1 MFLLLQISLSIV
13 VSAAQ
18 ISQSSSNY
26 TVVDI
31 KGNGDYFSIQK
42 AVDNAKSG
50 STIYVKNGEY
60 SEIIKIKKSLTL
72 IGEDKENTIISS
84 TSERNKYGVLL
95 DASNIKITGFSI
107 YNKGPGIYTSA
118 VRITESGNEIDDC
131 NLYDTPIGITI
142 WSSDN
147 TISNSN
153 FWGCTDEGIALI
165 GSSHIKCENNKIT
178 NCIFYDNCDG
188 IELQYSSSNSI
199 TDCDFYDNT
208 HTGIDAIASQ
218 NNKNIISNCEIYNNR
233 VHGIYI
239 SSSRENQIID
249 CDVFDNYEDDI
260 VFNKYSENNEI
271 INSEPVKNQETSTG
285 GKSNINSFFQ
295 SLLDRV
301 SDIRSYQIYNIL
313 KSFNF

>member
-1 MFLLLQISLSIV
+1 M
-13 VSAAQ
+13 
-18 ISQSSSNY
+18 
-26 TVVDI
+26 
-31 KGNGDYFSIQK
+31 
-42 AVDNAKSG
+42 
-50 STIYVKNGEY
+50 
-60 SEIIKIKKSLTL
+60 
-72 IGEDKENTIISS
+72 
-84 TSERNKYGVLL
+84 
-95 DASNIKITGFSI
+95 
-107 YNKGPGIYTSA
+107 
-118 VRITESGNEIDDC
+118 
-131 NLYDTPIGITI
+131 
-142 WSSDN
+142 
-147 TISNSN
+147 
-153 FWGCTDEGIALI
+153 
-165 GSSHIKCENNKIT
+165 
-178 NCIFYDNCDG
+178 
-188 IELQYSSSNSI
+188 QYSSSNSI